1 MANEGKGLPSS
12 LKEGCRSTAAQEV
25 NTTLTPVWIV
35 GSRMTVPVDDQ
46 GGVHVGASPE
56 LAKVC
61 SAVRG
66 LFLVRLV
73 GGGGRGV

>member
-1 MANEGKGLPSS
+1 M
-12 LKEGCRSTAAQEV
+12 
-25 NTTLTPVWIV
+25 
-35 GSRMTVPVDDQ
+35 PVDDQ